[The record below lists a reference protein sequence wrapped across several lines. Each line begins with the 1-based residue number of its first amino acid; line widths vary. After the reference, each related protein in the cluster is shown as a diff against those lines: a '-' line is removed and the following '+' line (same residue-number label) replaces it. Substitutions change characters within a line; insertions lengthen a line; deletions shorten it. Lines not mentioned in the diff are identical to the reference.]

1 MGIFSNILDK
11 LRHLG
16 QHNQPGGGGGTPS
29 APGRAPGQQQQDS
42 RGMPGQQQSG
52 VQPIS
57 NVDVEKVLSDLA
69 AKKGGGGNWRTSI
82 VDTLK
87 LLDMDSS
94 LDARKQ
100 LAEELQVHAG
110 AHAIHDTD
118 HDNANVNVEGGFFGV
133 KVAVARYEDQ
143 AGEQAILDYYRK
155 ELAKFGSVAEC
166 RGNLDFKDSL
176 SAPRCKERSRDE
188 IQLGAGKEHDNHI
201 VSVKPRGDA
210 TEFTLIHVQTGS

>member
-16 QHNQPGGGGGTPS
+16 QHNQPAGGGGTPS
-29 APGRAPGQQQQDS
+29 APGQQQQDS

-110 AHAIHDTD
+110 AHGSAEQNIALQKALMRKIGE
-118 HDNANVNVEGGFFGV
+118 NGG
-133 KVAVARYEDQ
+133 KVP
-143 AGEQAILDYYRK
+143 
-155 ELAKFGSVAEC
+155 
-166 RGNLDFKDSL
+166 DSL
-176 SAPRCKERSRDE
+176 KD
-188 IQLGAGKEHDNHI
+188 
-201 VSVKPRGDA
+201 
-210 TEFTLIHVQTGS
+210 